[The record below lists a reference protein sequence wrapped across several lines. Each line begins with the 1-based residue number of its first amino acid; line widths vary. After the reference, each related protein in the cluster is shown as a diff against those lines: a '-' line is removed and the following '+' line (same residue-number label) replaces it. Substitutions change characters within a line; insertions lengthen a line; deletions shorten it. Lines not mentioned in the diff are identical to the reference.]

1 MTKAETFA
9 QKKIKIENNK
19 YCILNVFSWTIFFF
33 HKFKWVQWMRELKIL
48 SKISSTEKKK
58 KINIQYSETPARK
71 VIEHVARACPR
82 RNRFR
87 LVRSG
92 YLPLS
97 FSCWHQLVLNNFV
110 FYRTGLMLIENYQ
123 RLSYPSNLICIFQT
137 VDCPVLTITTL
148 FVRLDSLICRFHTR
162 DGLSV

>member
-1 MTKAETFA
+1 MSFLERFSFFINSNECNECVNLRYYA
-9 QKKIKIENNK
+9 K
-19 YCILNVFSWTIFFF
+19 YLA
-33 HKFKWVQWMRELKIL
+33 LKR
-48 SKISSTEKKK
+48 KKK
-58 KINIQYSETPARK
+58 LNIQYSETPAR
-71 VIEHVARACPR
+71 ARRLACPR

-110 FYRTGLMLIENYQ
+110 FYRTGLLIKNYQ
-123 RLSYPSNLICIFQT
+123 RLSYPSNLSNLICISQT
-137 VDCPVLTITTL
+137 VDCPVLTIKTF

-162 DGLSV
+162 DGLSVLDG